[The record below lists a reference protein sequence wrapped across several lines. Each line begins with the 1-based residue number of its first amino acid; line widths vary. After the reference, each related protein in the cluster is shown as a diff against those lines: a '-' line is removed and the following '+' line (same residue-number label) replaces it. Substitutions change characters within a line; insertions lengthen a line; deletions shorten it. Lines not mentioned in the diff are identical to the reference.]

1 MGRCLPVVAGR
12 AREGGPHGEVGDFS
26 IPRREN
32 EDAGLVLA
40 TLPCPVAAACP
51 MRARARAMR
60 RGHRVSVAKGRP
72 DRNAGGEGRLRGRDG
87 GACSECRVNNFH
99 LRGCSRPCARRR
111 RKMRKRRRKRR
122 RRRRRR
128 TTLEAEGKKGQ
139 EEKESPSVGVR
150 KKSGDG
156 AGYREATATLVA

>member
-1 MGRCLPVVAGR
+1 MFIRRSWKGARGR
-12 AREGGPHGEVGDFS
+12 GPMAKSEIS
-26 IPRREN
+26 PSLN
-32 EDAGLVLA
+32 EKRAGLALA

-99 LRGCSRPCARRR
+99 LRGCSRPCRKRR
-111 RKMRKRRRKRR
+111 RKMRKRRGEGA
-122 RRRRRR
+122 
-128 TTLEAEGKKGQ
+128 TLEAPRARENKQEKK
-139 EEKESPSVGVR
+139 KAR
-150 KKSGDG
+150 TRRR
-156 AGYREATATLVA
+156 AGGGSAVMAPVI

>member
-1 MGRCLPVVAGR
+1 M
-12 AREGGPHGEVGDFS
+12 GPHGEVGDFS

-32 EDAGLVLA
+32 GDTGLALA

-72 DRNAGGEGRLRGRDG
+72 DRNARGEGRLRGRDG
-87 GACSECRVNNFH
+87 GACSECCVNNFH
-99 LRGCSRPCARRR
+99 LRGCSHPYARRR
-111 RKMRKRRRKRR
+111 RKMRKRRRRR
-122 RRRRRR
+122 RKSR
-128 TTLEAEGKKGQ
+128 TTLEAEGKRGQ
-139 EEKESPSVGVR
+139 EEKESPSAGAR

-156 AGYREATATLVA
+156 VGYRKATAMSVACGK

>member
-1 MGRCLPVVAGR
+1 MGRCLPIVAGR

-26 IPRREN
+26 IPRREKG
-32 EDAGLVLA
+32 DAGLALA

-51 MRARARAMR
+51 IKARARVMR

-72 DRNAGGEGRLRGRDG
+72 DRNAGDEGRLRGRDG
-87 GACSECRVNNFH
+87 EACSEYRVNNFH

-111 RKMRKRRRKRR
+111 RKMRKKRRR

-128 TTLEAEGKKGQ
+128 TTLEAEGKRGR
-139 EEKESPSVGVR
+139 EEKENPNAGAR

-156 AGYREATATLVA
+156 AGYREATATSVA

>member
-1 MGRCLPVVAGR
+1 MGRCLPVVVGR
-12 AREGGPHGEVGDFS
+12 EREGGPHGEVGDFS
-26 IPRREN
+26 IPR
-32 EDAGLVLA
+32 AGLVLA
-40 TLPCPVAAACP
+40 TLPYPVAAACP
-51 MRARARAMR
+51 MRARVRAMR

-111 RKMRKRRRKRR
+111 RKMRKRRSR

-128 TTLEAEGKKGQ
+128 TTLEAEGKKGR
-139 EEKESPSVGVR
+139 EEKESSSVGAR

-156 AGYREATATLVA
+156 AGYREATSFA

>member
-1 MGRCLPVVAGR
+1 M
-12 AREGGPHGEVGDFS
+12 GPHGEVGDFS

-72 DRNAGGEGRLRGRDG
+72 DRNVGGE
-87 GACSECRVNNFH
+87 RVCC
-99 LRGCSRPCARRR
+99 GVA
-111 RKMRKRRRKRR
+111 
-122 RRRRRR
+122 
-128 TTLEAEGKKGQ
+128 TLERA
-139 EEKESPSVGVR
+139 PS
-150 KKSGDG
+150 
-156 AGYREATATLVA
+156 AA

>member
-1 MGRCLPVVAGR
+1 MGRCLPVVVGR

-32 EDAGLVLA
+32 ENAGLVLA

-51 MRARARAMR
+51 MRARVRAMR
-60 RGHRVSVAKGRP
+60 RGHRVSVAKGRL
-72 DRNAGGEGRLRGRDG
+72 DRNSGGEGRLRGRDG

-111 RKMRKRRRKRR
+111 RKMRKRRR
-122 RRRRRR
+122 RR
-128 TTLEAEGKKGQ
+128 TTLEAEGKKGR

-156 AGYREATATLVA
+156 AGYREATSFA